1 MERGV
6 KICVVGVLIG
16 VAGFVLAAIAESGK
30 ARRIRPHS
38 VAEIDVSD
46 VAMSDDLRHL
56 VTLLNTVESEDDPR
70 YVAELER
77 LRGRSTKVIAEAKR
91 VLDATR
97 GDAADNF
104 SLRHSVVLAVAA
116 LHDPGALDLLS
127 EVALNPQPLPPV
139 EMTTSH
145 GSPFESRPE
154 HRLDSEAA
162 VQATIAALDAV
173 DGIESLAADGHA
185 GALDALIRV
194 SAVSSN
200 AVCAAALTALGARP
214 EWREY
219 RDKAVAGLP
228 DDLRHLAHLSRK
240 SVAEVPQIRDPRTT
254 LLGEG
259 DVTTRA
265 PELDHDRGIP
275 RTRVSGAPRTGRR

>member
-1 MERGV
+1 MERAV
-6 KICVVGVLIG
+6 KIGIAGVLIG
-16 VAGFVLAAIAESGK
+16 VAGFAVVAIAGSGK
-30 ARRIRPHS
+30 ARRIRPHN
-38 VAEIDVSD
+38 VAEIDVPD
-46 VAMSDDLRHL
+46 VAMSDDLRNL

-77 LRGRSTKVIAEAKR
+77 LRGHGPEVVAEATR
-91 VLDATR
+91 LLDATR
-97 GDAADNF
+97 GDAAGNF

-139 EMTTSH
+139 ATPTSD
-145 GSPFESRPE
+145 GGPFESRPE

-185 GALDALIRV
+185 DALDALVRA

-200 AVCAAALTALGARP
+200 AVRAAALTALGARS

-228 DDLRHLAHLSRK
+228 DDLRHLANLSRK
-240 SVAEVPQIRDPRTT
+240 SVAEVPQIRDPRLT

-259 DVTTRA
+259 DATTRA
-265 PELDHDRGIP
+265 PGLGDDRDTR